1 MKIEFMYKY
10 FMMTPVSHLPVVDEN
25 GKLVGL
31 LSRQKLKTEMSDL
44 SFSDREFDEIP
55 RDFLEFELSENIVNY
70 FTRHG
75 QIPVLALSADNAD
88 FWDKPRFLAEFS
100 RLQDSAEKP
109 EKKEEVS
116 VPDPKD
122 SHIRW
127 YMELVLQNFPD
138 PLLATDLDGN
148 SIFYNENFIQK
159 ILSQKQ
165 FRGSI
170 SFAERY
176 LRDLNRELFARYLK
190 AHDLE
195 LNDDRV
201 IKSWLKNIEV
211 YLRVITLTSESG
223 KVVGFLYHFS
233 EREAVLGQTGRTFPD
248 VEEAYGNH
256 LPLDLIKDEVEKSY
270 IQYTIEDSAGN
281 ISHTAEKLNLPRST
295 LQNRMKQLGIRFET
309 EEPVPRKREK
319 TEEKAPPVKKKAVK
333 KGTKKAVKKV
343 SKKTSPRPKKN
354 SPKKSDVKSAKKRK
368 NISK

>member
-1 MKIEFMYKY
+1 MYKY
-10 FMMTPVSHLPVVDEN
+10 FMMTPVSHLPVVDDN

-44 SFSDREFDEIP
+44 AFSDRDFDEIP
-55 RDFLEFELSENIVNY
+55 RDFLDFELSENIVNY
-70 FTRHG
+70 FSRHR
-75 QIPVLALSADNAD
+75 QIPVLSLSADNAD

-100 RLQDSAEKP
+100 RLNDSAEKP
-109 EKKEEVS
+109 EKKEEIS
-116 VPDPKD
+116 APDLKD

-138 PLLATDLDGN
+138 ALLATDLDGN
-148 SIFYNENFIQK
+148 SIFYNDNFIQK
-159 ILSQKQ
+159 IVSHKQ

-195 LNDDRV
+195 LKDDRV
-201 IKSWLKNIEV
+201 IKTWLVNIGV
-211 YLRVITLTSESG
+211 YLRVITLKSESG
-223 KVVGFLYHFS
+223 KVAGFLYHFA
-233 EREAVLGQTGRTFPD
+233 ERESVLGQTGRTFPD

-319 TEEKAPPVKKKAVK
+319 KEEKSVSAKKAPVKK
-333 KGTKKAVKKV
+333 TVKKV
-343 SKKTSPRPKKN
+343 
-354 SPKKSDVKSAKKRK
+354 PKKSVQKAKKTIVKKNAVKSAKKRK